1 MNSNTENTMYVA
13 PPFFRFYPHL
23 WMLSHKV
30 KRMSDM
36 QRGWYIALLS
46 VCWLDN
52 GLADE
57 PDHLFNAAGADSRA
71 QWDAHS
77 ALVLSCFFRPDPSVP
92 RLHNKVLMEE
102 LAHIST
108 VSAKR
113 AAARA
118 AGIKKHYAAKSARSS
133 KSHSSTSVNKRQ
145 QMLTTP
151 PRIRDNSAHGTENG
165 SQHADQQQPQ
175 SPAASGHQHVSTIV
189 DKCSTSANNC
199 LRFPPISSSE
209 EMGARAPAPAREGTP
224 GRARHPLDLDAVAM
238 HIHSTRP
245 GHTIQFCR
253 AVAEEAA
260 ARAEEQDKPLTL
272 AFARKVADWVKND
285 DGFAELDVPPTP
297 EMEWVRICAV
307 CFNREGRECTCE
319 YDGREDF
326 RARYKSE
333 RKPVAQSWDDF
344 VGEMRIKYPANLV
357 TQNHKVKPWW
367 KTPR

>member
-1 MNSNTENTMYVA
+1 
-13 PPFFRFYPHL
+13 
-23 WMLSHKV
+23 
-30 KRMSDM
+30 
-36 QRGWYIALLS
+36 
-46 VCWLDN
+46 
-52 GLADE
+52 
-57 PDHLFNAAGADSRA
+57 
-71 QWDAHS
+71 
-77 ALVLSCFFRPDPSVP
+77 
-92 RLHNKVLMEE
+92 
-102 LAHIST
+102 
-108 VSAKR
+108 
-113 AAARA
+113 
-118 AGIKKHYAAKSARSS
+118 
-133 KSHSSTSVNKRQ
+133 
-145 QMLTTP
+145 
-151 PRIRDNSAHGTENG
+151 
-165 SQHADQQQPQ
+165 
-175 SPAASGHQHVSTIV
+175 
-189 DKCSTSANNC
+189 
-199 LRFPPISSSE
+199 
-209 EMGARAPAPAREGTP
+209 MGARAPAPAREGTP